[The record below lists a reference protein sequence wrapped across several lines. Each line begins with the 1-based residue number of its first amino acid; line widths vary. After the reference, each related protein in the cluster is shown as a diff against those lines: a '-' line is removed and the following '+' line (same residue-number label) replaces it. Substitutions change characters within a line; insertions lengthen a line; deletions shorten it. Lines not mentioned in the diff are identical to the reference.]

1 MAAPFFLSQASSAM
15 GGIRG
20 VGGIKIEKPGMG
32 GVTRSVTIAIGEI
45 GGGATTCVLL
55 AAGRLCKLPDRGI
68 RNSAGGWKRRILWDG
83 APRRGRAGVV
93 EDPVEDAALAD
104 VVADVVGSKDGD
116 AASFVDGHARAI
128 DATAITGMR
137 QLIHPS
143 TKVGVIHGR

>member
-1 MAAPFFLSQASSAM
+1 M

-68 RNSAGGWKRRILWDG
+68 RNSAGGWKRRILWGG
-83 APRRGRAGVV
+83 APGRGRAGVV
-93 EDPVEDAALAD
+93 EDRVDEVATAD

-128 DATAITGMR
+128 DASAITGMR
-137 QLIHPS
+137 QLVHPS

>member
-1 MAAPFFLSQASSAM
+1 MRRICRI
-15 GGIRG
+15 GG
-20 VGGIKIEKPGMG
+20 VNVEKPGMRIVAG
-32 GVTRSVTIAIGEI
+32 GVTIAIGEI

-116 AASFVDGHARAI
+116 AAS
-128 DATAITGMR
+128 
-137 QLIHPS
+137 
-143 TKVGVIHGR
+143 